1 MNYKEHT
8 FEIDNSQ
15 IKFENKLIIPLFIGI
30 FTALT
35 AFGLIM
41 HSRETITLLGWLSG
55 SILGLSL
62 LIFFLSYSK
71 IGKTRISLSDIS
83 YIEVLDYINEQGK
96 PIFHGTGNLK
106 NFFPA
111 GLNKKEADKLIL
123 IHQENKKIIIGLV
136 PDNCDATISAL
147 RGNGINVVENN

>member
-1 MNYKEHT
+1 MNYKEQT
-8 FEIDNSQ
+8 FEIDNGQ
-15 IKFENKLIIPLFIGI
+15 IKSENKLIIPLFIGT
-30 FTALT
+30 FAGLS

-41 HSRETITLLGWLSG
+41 YSRETITLLSWLSG

-62 LIFFLSYSK
+62 LIFFFSYSK

-83 YIEVLDYINEQGK
+83 YIEVLDYINEHGK
-96 PIFHGTGNLK
+96 PIFHGTGNFK

-111 GLNKKEADKLIL
+111 GLNKKVADKLIL

-136 PDNCDATISAL
+136 PDNYDVTISAL
-147 RGNGINVVENN
+147 RANGINVVENN